1 MAGRYGLQIRAA
13 TAADAA
19 GLADLMR
26 AAGRS
31 VAVGALATRLEA
43 FQPHVGVAL
52 LAIEW
57 GSPSGVAA
65 LTWCP
70 TLDDDRPLA
79 VLGML
84 LVGPDERRRGIGRLL
99 LKAASQSARAAGCGA
114 MLLHAAPDEPSL
126 AAFCEATGFSAGG
139 ALHLR
144 PLRKKG

>member
-26 AAGRS
+26 AAGRP
-31 VAVGALATRLEA
+31 VAVDALAARLDA
-43 FQPHVGVAL
+43 FRPEVGVAL
-52 LAIEW
+52 LALEW
-57 GSPSGVAA
+57 GPPSGVAA
-65 LTWCP
+65 LTWGP
-70 TLDDDRPLA
+70 RLDDDRPVA

-99 LKAASQSARAAGCGA
+99 LKAASQAARVAGCGT

-126 AAFCEATGFSAGG
+126 AAFCEATGFSPAGT
-139 ALHLR
+139 LHLR